1 MPLVRGPM
9 SQAQTLPPQP
19 IPIDFIRFYMIVWLL
34 PTN

>member
-19 IPIDFIRFYMIVWLL
+19 IPIDFIMFFRILCIL